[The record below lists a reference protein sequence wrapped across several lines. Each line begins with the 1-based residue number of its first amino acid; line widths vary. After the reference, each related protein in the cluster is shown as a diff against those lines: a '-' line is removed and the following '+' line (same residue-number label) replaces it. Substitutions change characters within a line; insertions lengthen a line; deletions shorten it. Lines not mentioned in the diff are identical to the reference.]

1 MATFQVTG
9 TLCGVSP
16 LLQSN
21 PTHHHPSDPLQ
32 KLAAPVMTKRK
43 KTEEDHEA
51 IARLSF
57 IRSAHWGKENLKD
70 GVEIDSNGT
79 VHFSGFSDPLLPADM
94 LKAGFA
100 ESSKALQNRMG
111 SAFAR
116 GVQIFD
122 DVPLEYEGPTEAN
135 EMWDA
140 GLFRNDGGSRNGGA
154 LVWITRVA
162 IPRGWQARF
171 NLLCDTSQVELQT
184 LQSMIEATGKYI
196 GLGSWRPA
204 NGGRFGRFTLD
215 EFNAVEVAGV

>member
-1 MATFQVTG
+1 MANYKVTG
-9 TLCGVSP
+9 TITGISP

-21 PTHHHPSDPLQ
+21 PTHHHPSDPIQ
-32 KLAAPVMTKRK
+32 KMAAPVLKKRQ

-57 IRSAHWGKENLKD
+57 IRSAHWAKENLKD
-70 GVEIDSNGT
+70 GIEIDSNGNVT
-79 VHFSGFSDPLLPADM
+79 FKGFSDPMIPADM

-122 DVPLEYEGPTEAN
+122 DVRLEFEGPKECNSMWEAG
-135 EMWDA
+135 MY
-140 GLFRNDGGSRNGGA
+140 RNDGGSRNGGS
-154 LVWITRVA
+154 LVWITRIA
-162 IPRGWQARF
+162 IPRDWQAKF
-171 NLLCDTSQVELQT
+171 TLMCDTSQVELQV
-184 LQSMIEATGKYI
+184 LEDMICAAGKYI
-196 GLGSWRPA
+196 GIGSWRPA

-215 EFNAVEVAGV
+215 EFSAVEAAI

>member
-21 PTHHHPSDPLQ
+21 PTHHHPSDPIQ
-32 KLAAPVMTKRK
+32 KLAAPVMKKRS
-43 KTEEDHEA
+43 KTEEDHLS

-57 IRSAHWGKENLKD
+57 IRSAHWGQENLKD
-70 GVEIDSNGT
+70 GIEIDSNGN
-79 VHFSGFSDPLLPADM
+79 VLFNGFSDPLLPADM
-94 LKAGFA
+94 LKAGFGEA
-100 ESSKALQNRMG
+100 SKALQNRMG

-122 DVPLEYEGPTEAN
+122 DVPLKFEGPKDCN
-135 EMWDA
+135 GMWDA
-140 GLFRNDGGSRNGGA
+140 GLFRNDGGSRNGGN

-162 IPRGWQARF
+162 IPRGWKANF
-171 NLLCDTSQVELQT
+171 NLMVDTSQVELSVLET
-184 LQSMIEATGKYI
+184 MIQASGKFI
-196 GLGSWRPA
+196 GIGSWRPA